1 MGQEGR
7 TMTDSD
13 AMLEDC
19 NKRYSKLN
27 DWERGFIDS
36 LLDMP
41 EIRSLSPAQYE
52 TLEKIWDRIT

>member
-1 MGQEGR
+1 
-7 TMTDSD
+7 MTDSD